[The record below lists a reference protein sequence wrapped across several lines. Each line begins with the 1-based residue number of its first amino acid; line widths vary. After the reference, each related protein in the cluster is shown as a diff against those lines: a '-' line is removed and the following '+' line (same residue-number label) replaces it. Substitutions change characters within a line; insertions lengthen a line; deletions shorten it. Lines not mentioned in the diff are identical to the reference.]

1 LSDRA
6 QKSKFD
12 WAAFFKGA
20 RGHVVNAPWKLVFLA
35 ELIKRRL
42 GEKTGNRI
50 AVVSFYM
57 ANISKDVVAAQAR
70 VIRCFLPEG
79 VDLVQLHTGFGHGR
93 SIDLF
98 VALSTY
104 DVIVL
109 LDIDCVPISAE
120 ALPKLIEQ
128 AQDGAL
134 VGAAQRANHIGNENH
149 LYAGPFLMAF
159 SRESYRRLGSPS
171 FRETRRGDVAEELT
185 YRAEAL
191 NLPIHYLW
199 PTTCEAPKWHL
210 TGDVTFGRNT
220 VYEHAFLHAFEIR
233 MPDQQKAFLAT
244 IERVLGKERAPV

>member
-1 LSDRA
+1 MSDPA
-6 QKSKFD
+6 QKSGFD

-20 RGHVVNAPWKLVFLA
+20 GDHLVNAPWKLVFLA

-42 GEKTGNRI
+42 GEKTGNRTV
-50 AVVSFYM
+50 VVSFYM
-57 ANISKDVVAAQAR
+57 ANISKEVVAAQAR
-70 VIRCFLPEG
+70 AITRFLPEG

-98 VALSTY
+98 VALSSY

-120 ALPKLIEQ
+120 ALPKLIEH
-128 AQDGAL
+128 ARAGAL
-134 VGAAQRANHIGNENH
+134 VGAAQRANHIGNDNH

-185 YRAEAL
+185 YRAEAQDF
-191 NLPIHYLW
+191 PIHYLW
-199 PTTCEAPKWHL
+199 PTICEAPKWHL
-210 TGDVTFGRNT
+210 TGDITFGRNT

-233 MPDQQKAFLAT
+233 MPDQQKAFIAM
-244 IERVLGKERAPV
+244 IERVLGEERPPV